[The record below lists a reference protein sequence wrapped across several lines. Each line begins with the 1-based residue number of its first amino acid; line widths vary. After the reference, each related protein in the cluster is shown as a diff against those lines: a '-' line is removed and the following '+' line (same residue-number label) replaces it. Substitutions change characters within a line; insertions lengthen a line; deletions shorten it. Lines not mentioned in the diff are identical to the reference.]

1 LHTQLKQLYIM
12 QKTIYYTSASV
23 IEFFHIYRG
32 NSIEGKTLYSI
43 LNQFGFNAIGEG
55 FTSLKQA
62 QKVCKELNNESLIE
76 FTQKYNISLNSTHTK
91 NIVEALLYEY
101 VLNVHTQYRTHE
113 IDYLLRY
120 VKNDTLTIEGKYLG
134 PQKSDNANDIILL
147 LTPYCEGLKVSYCND
162 LNQYGITF
170 KENKYNFFGA
180 STQYIK
186 EII

>member
-1 LHTQLKQLYIM
+1 M
-12 QKTIYYTSASV
+12 QNQIYYTSASV

-32 NSIEGKTLYSI
+32 NSHEGKTIYII
-43 LNQFGFNAIGEG
+43 LNQFGFDAIGEG
-55 FTSLKQA
+55 FTTLKKA
-62 QKVCKELNNESLIE
+62 QKVCKDLNNESLIE
-76 FTQKYNISLNSTHTK
+76 FTQKYNISLNSKQTK
-91 NIVEALLYEY
+91 NIIDALLYEY
-101 VLNVHTQYRTHE
+101 VLSVHTHYKTHE

-134 PQKSDNANDIILL
+134 PQKSDNTNDIILL

-170 KENKYNFFGA
+170 KQNKYNFFSA

>member
-1 LHTQLKQLYIM
+1 M
-12 QKTIYYTSASV
+12 QKTTYYTSASV

-32 NSIEGKTLYSI
+32 NSHEGKTLYSI

-62 QKVCKELNNESLIE
+62 QKVCKDLNNESLIE
-76 FTQKYNISLNSTHTK
+76 FTQKYNISLNSTQTNNIFEAIIYEYT
-91 NIVEALLYEY
+91 NIVHNSSF
-101 VLNVHTQYRTHE
+101 VS
-113 IDYLLRY
+113 IDNLLRWTT
-120 VKNDTLTIEGKYLG
+120 KKDILIIQGKYLG
-134 PQKSDNANDIILL
+134 PQKNDNTNDIILL

-170 KENKYNFFGA
+170 KQNKYNFFGA
-180 STQYIK
+180 CTQYIK

>member
-1 LHTQLKQLYIM
+1 M
-12 QKTIYYTSASV
+12 QKTTYYTSASV

-32 NSIEGKTLYSI
+32 NSHEGKTLYII
-43 LNQFGFNAIGEG
+43 LNQFGIDAIGEG
-55 FTSLKQA
+55 FSSLKEA
-62 QKVCKELNNESLIE
+62 QKVCKIMNNESLIE
-76 FTQKYNISLNSTHTK
+76 FTIKYKINLNSTQTK
-91 NIVEALLYEY
+91 NIINALLYEY

-134 PQKSDNANDIILL
+134 PQKNDNTKDIILL
-147 LTPYCEGLKVSYCND
+147 LTPYCEGLKVSYCNS

-170 KENKYNFFGA
+170 KQNKYNFFGA